1 MNKVL
6 FLSPVEKLNIRGGI
20 SSWTSKI
27 IKYGLPYNFQYKIVV
42 TSISKNRG
50 IFYNKLQ

>member
-27 IKYGLPYNFQYKIVV
+27 IKYGLPYNFQYKIVD
-42 TSISKNRG
+42 TSISKNR
-50 IFYNKLQ
+50 